1 MSTKVPL
8 QAVLHSAYNY
18 GHEYEQIINELFDCI
33 FGAMMEENTP
43 YEEILDLDYHPFNR
57 DKNVTDEQQI
67 CDKLNEFL
75 KDSQQYL
82 HLPIENEKI
91 PLRQELLTPKTIVD
105 LKPFALLIGWL
116 FL

>member
-8 QAVLHSAYNY
+8 QAVLNNAYNY

-57 DKNVTDEQQI
+57 GDENDEQQI
-67 CDKLNEFL
+67 CDNLNKFL

-91 PLRQELLTPKTIVD
+91 PLRQELLTLKTIVD